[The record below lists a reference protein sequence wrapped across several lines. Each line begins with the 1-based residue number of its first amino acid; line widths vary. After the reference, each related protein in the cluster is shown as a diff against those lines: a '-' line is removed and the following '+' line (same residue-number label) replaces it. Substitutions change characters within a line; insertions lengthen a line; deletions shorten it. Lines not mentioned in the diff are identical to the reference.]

1 LPQPS
6 TAWPQQLL
14 LNVGVLALV
23 AAMFMAA
30 AFNNE
35 PHLVAT

>member
-1 LPQPS
+1 M
-6 TAWPQQLL
+6 AWPLQLL

-23 AAMFMAA
+23 AATFLAT

-35 PHLVAT
+35 PYLVAT